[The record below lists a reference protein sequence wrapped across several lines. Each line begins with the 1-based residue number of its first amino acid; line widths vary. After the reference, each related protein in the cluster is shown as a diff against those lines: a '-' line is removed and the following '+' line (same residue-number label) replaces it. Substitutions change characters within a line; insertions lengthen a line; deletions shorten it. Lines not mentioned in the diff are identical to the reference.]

1 MKLVAQLGYKMALK
15 NQKGITLIEM
25 IVFIVVAAVVMPV
38 IISPVLTLL
47 KDSTK
52 PEKAVTAN
60 FLGQKILEVITA
72 NDFPT
77 LTDSTDP
84 PDGAD
89 SPPIPPSAVATAI
102 NNAIDHTTA
111 DPSWPSDYSYSWSIY
126 YIVNDPTDPDLETVQ
141 PSATNYIRID
151 ITVTDPDG
159 RDFNYYSIVTKRKK
173 DLPEG

>member
-1 MKLVAQLGYKMALK
+1 MGLIK

-25 IVFIVVAAVVMPV
+25 IVFIVVAAVAIPV
-38 IISPVLTLL
+38 IVSPVLTLL

-52 PEKAVTAN
+52 PERAVTAN

-77 LTDSTDP
+77 LTDSADP

-89 SPPIPPSAVATAI
+89 PPPIPPSAVETAI
-102 NNAIDHTTA
+102 NNAIDDTTA
-111 DPSWPSDYSYSWSIY
+111 DPSWPSDYTYAWNLY
-126 YIVNDPTDPDLETVQ
+126 YIDPTTDPELDD
-141 PSATNYIRID
+141 PHGSATNYVRID
-151 ITVTDPDG
+151 ITVTDPYG
-159 RDFNYYSIVTKRKK
+159 RDFNYSSIVTKRVK

>member
-52 PEKAVTAN
+52 PEKAVKAN

-77 LTDSTDP
+77 LTDETPRGTSP
-84 PDGAD
+84 APD
-89 SPPIPPSAVATAI
+89 IPPSDVKTAI
-102 NNAIDHTTA
+102 NNKIDS
-111 DPSWPSDYSYSWSIY
+111 SWPADYPTPIWDIY
-126 YIVNDPTDPDLETVQ
+126 YINPVNPGYDLETKYTD
-141 PSATNYIRID
+141 SATDYVKID

-159 RDFNYYSIVTKRKK
+159 RDFNYYSIVTKRKN
-173 DLPEG
+173 DNPAE

>member
-1 MKLVAQLGYKMALK
+1 MVLK

-25 IVFIVVAAVVMPV
+25 IVFIVVAAVALPV
-38 IISPVLTLL
+38 IISPVMTLL

-77 LTDSTDP
+77 LTGTSSA
-84 PDGAD
+84 PDATEH
-89 SPPIPPSAVATAI
+89 SPPPPPSGVVTAI
-102 NNAIDHTTA
+102 NDAIDDTTA
-111 DPSWPSDYSYSWSIY
+111 SPSWPSDYSYSWDIY
-126 YIVNDPTDPDLETVQ
+126 YINPVNPDYDLETEYTV
-141 PSATNYIRID
+141 SATKYVRID
-151 ITVTDPDG
+151 ITVTDPFG

-173 DLPEG
+173 DAVVE